1 MHGHGEKPFLC
12 TFEGCERGVLGNG
25 FPRHWNLCDHM
36 KRVHNRSP
44 SPTAPAKSSRGSNKK
59 RKNSTGETGSTKKS
73 PTTASAAV
81 EKPRAPVRSLS
92 LSEQFQHGHQ
102 QLLSELMDMPDPDD
116 VEAAEQKIEKA
127 NNYLK
132 LMAHATQ
139 QMKSSVPKMERKISQ
154 QSS

>member
-44 SPTAPAKSSRGSNKK
+44 SPTGTAKPSRGAKK
-59 RKNSTGETGSTKKS
+59 RKNSTGERGASKKS
-73 PTTASAAV
+73 PTTTSASV

-92 LSEQFQHGHQ
+92 LSEQYQHGHQ
-102 QLLSELMDMPDPDD
+102 QLMSELMEIPDLGD

-127 NNYLK
+127 SNYLK
-132 LMAHATQ
+132 QMARATQ
-139 QMKSSVPKMERKISQ
+139 QMKSGPRMERAASQ
-154 QSS
+154 QSG